1 MIMEAV
7 EAAVLYEALEAS
19 ARTKQDPAKPPEPN
33 NGQQTE
39 GSVASATTANTQGWV
54 IVALSSRSL
63 SLYLSLSLTPRTHTQ
78 A

>member
-1 MIMEAV
+1 MLPYHCHLSLRNNQGSHTSILMIMEAV

-39 GSVASATTANTQGWV
+39 GSVASATTANTQG
-54 IVALSSRSL
+54 
-63 SLYLSLSLTPRTHTQ
+63 
-78 A
+78 